1 MERGRLV
8 GMMEGG
14 RMEQLM
20 KRIPKVDKLPI
31 NINKQLNKQTS
42 KQMHLTNRETKDC
55 KGG

>member
-20 KRIPKVDKLPI
+20 KRIPKVDTGQVAYKH
-31 NINKQLNKQTS
+31 KQTTDQKNKQTN
-42 KQMHLTNRETKDC
+42 K
-55 KGG
+55 